1 MTQFILVDVMAKNY
15 CPKSKYTLIQIVYS
29 INMSENITLEGF
41 EKLERDSEKAAAY
54 MQTISDFFHWSAPNI
69 DNINVEEIDSIY
81 EDFIKSNEHIVERIK
96 NVSSS

>member
-1 MTQFILVDVMAKNY
+1 
-15 CPKSKYTLIQIVYS
+15 
-29 INMSENITLEGF
+29 MSENTTQERF
-41 EKLERDSEKAAAY
+41 EKLERDSERATAY

-96 NVSSS
+96 NVSS

>member
-1 MTQFILVDVMAKNY
+1 MN
-15 CPKSKYTLIQIVYS
+15 
-29 INMSENITLEGF
+29 ENTTLERF
-41 EKLERDSEKAAAY
+41 EKLEIDSEKAASY
-54 MQTISDFFHWSAPNI
+54 MQTISDFFHWSVPNI